1 MAAKVKSKNIN
12 DDSINDFCSAIADDL
27 NMLAALHDNEVEERL
42 LNAMDISDF
51 PMQLGLRI
59 TTDQALAAQRLMK
72 QALDELSRPFDKETI
87 DTLAADYADIY
98 LSYNFRASPY
108 ESVWLDPENLERQA
122 PMFEVRDWYE
132 RFNVAVPDWRIRA
145 DDHLVHQ
152 LQFLAFL
159 FSQEDHQQNI
169 VEIAKFMDQHLLKWL
184 GLFAKQVADHCTTK
198 YFAAVALL
206 TDAYCE
212 ELREALVN
220 VFELERQTADEKNE
234 TQAEKE
240 VHEAPL
246 TYMPGMG
253 PTI

>member
-1 MAAKVKSKNIN
+1 MAAKVKAKNIN

-27 NMLAALHDNEVEERL
+27 NMLAALHENEVEERL

-51 PMQLGLRI
+51 PMQLGLRMR
-59 TTDQALAAQRLMK
+59 TDLALDAQRLMK
-72 QALDELSRPFDKETI
+72 EALDDLTRPFDKETI

-98 LSYNFRASPY
+98 LSYTFRASPY
-108 ESVWLDPENLERQA
+108 ESVWLDAENLERQA

-132 RFNVAVPDWRIRA
+132 RFDVAVPDWRIRA
-145 DDHLVHQ
+145 DDHLMHQ

-159 FSQEDHQQNI
+159 FSQEEHQKNI

-184 GLFAKQVADHCTTK
+184 DSFAQRVAERCATK

-206 TDAYCE
+206 TAAYCE
-212 ELREALVN
+212 ELRETLVN
-220 VFELERQTADEKNE
+220 VFELERQIPDEKNE
-234 TQAEKE
+234 TQALNEINE
-240 VHEAPL
+240 VPSQF
-246 TYMPGMG
+246 MPGMG